1 MHINIKKQFP
11 FNVSQTRSPWLERL
25 WGSGGGWSEEG
36 TVPSPRTVLSG
47 GEAARTSAASR
58 LRGRRAG
65 WSSTGAPPGRANA
78 TTEPRRGPWEVRA
91 ASSIHTRT
99 QIQDSKTS
107 SHGFSAPTERVLSPT
122 FVFVSFSFIRGSAFA
137 PVHPFPL
144 QRSKGAQPGLTAT
157 AAERSWM
164 LSLILEPAEG
174 TRAGSARLI
183 YKPGGNRIMRA
194 RRIKQIA
201 PYKQDLFNSLWFID
215 SCIRCGSCVVFMCV
229 CVQKQAEIISTLFD
243 VTMYLLCP
251 CFNTRFT

>member
-78 TTEPRRGPWEVRA
+78 TTEPRRGPWEVSGAFVYCASRA
-91 ASSIHTRT
+91 VSSIHTRT

-107 SHGFSAPTERVLSPT
+107 SHGFSAPTERVLSLT
-122 FVFVSFSFIRGSAFA
+122 FVFREFFLHSRLGLRPRSPFSSAK
-137 PVHPFPL
+137 V
-144 QRSKGAQPGLTAT
+144 KGRPTRADSDSSRALLDAQPHPG
-157 AAERSWM
+157 
-164 LSLILEPAEG
+164 
-174 TRAGSARLI
+174 AR
-183 YKPGGNRIMRA
+183 
-194 RRIKQIA
+194 
-201 PYKQDLFNSLWFID
+201 
-215 SCIRCGSCVVFMCV
+215 
-229 CVQKQAEIISTLFD
+229 
-243 VTMYLLCP
+243 
-251 CFNTRFT
+251 

>member
-1 MHINIKKQFP
+1 ME
-11 FNVSQTRSPWLERL
+11 RGGDSPVTQDSPERRG
-25 WGSGGGWSEEG
+25 GS
-36 TVPSPRTVLSG
+36 PDLSG
-47 GEAARTSAASR
+47 LPPPGKKGR
-58 LRGRRAG
+58 LELNGSPTGPRPRHN
-65 WSSTGAPPGRANA
+65 GAPPRPLGGERRVRLLCEQSGELDTHAYANTRLKNILARIQRADR
-78 TTEPRRGPWEVRA
+78 EGPFPHVC
-91 ASSIHTRT
+91 
-99 QIQDSKTS
+99 
-107 SHGFSAPTERVLSPT
+107 FL
-122 FVFVSFSFIRGSAFA
+122 SFSFIRGSAFA

-243 VTMYLLCP
+243 GTMYLLCP